1 MNPFFR
7 RAFGSV
13 AVLLFSVVA
22 AGAASA
28 LDTDWKIGLAKVK
41 ITPTE
46 PVFLSGYQARD
57 HPFEK
62 VTSDLYAK
70 AMSLEDRDGKV
81 AVLITADLG
90 ALRAEICDSVADAVA
105 AQTGL
110 KREQL
115 LFNASHTH
123 CGPSRDAPYWQQWF

>member
-1 MNPFFR
+1 MIQARTWGGESIVNAFFR

-81 AVLITADLG
+81 AVRLPSLSPPG
-90 ALRAEICDSVADAVA
+90 RRR
-105 AQTGL
+105 GL
-110 KREQL
+110 
-115 LFNASHTH
+115 
-123 CGPSRDAPYWQQWF
+123 